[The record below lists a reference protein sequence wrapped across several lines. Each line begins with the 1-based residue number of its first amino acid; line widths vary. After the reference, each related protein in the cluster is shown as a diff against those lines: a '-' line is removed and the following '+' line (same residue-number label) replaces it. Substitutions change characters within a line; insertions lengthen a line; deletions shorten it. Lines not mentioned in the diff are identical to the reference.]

1 MRKLTTSL
9 LAAAAFALGTGGAL
23 ADSMQPSGQ
32 PSTGVDAN
40 SEIYYVRYDTDGDG
54 DLSDEQVVKRT
65 RAEID
70 AEGIVI
76 VERGLEPFDYDND
89 GYVDWFAMNPQDFG
103 SLDLNNDGTP
113 DGAQ

>member
-23 ADSMQPSGQ
+23 ADSMMPT
-32 PSTGVDAN
+32 TGVDAN
-40 SEIYYVRYDTDGDG
+40 SQIYYVRYDTDGDG

-70 AEGIVI
+70 AEGITI
-76 VERGLEPFDYDND
+76 VERGLEPFDYDHD
-89 GYVDWFAMNPQDFG
+89 GAVDWFAMNPQDFG
-103 SLDLNNDGTP
+103 SLDLNSDGVP
-113 DGAQ
+113 DGQQ

>member
-23 ADSMQPSGQ
+23 ADSMSP
-32 PSTGVDAN
+32 TGVDAN
-40 SEIYYVRYDTDGDG
+40 SETYYVRYDTDGDG

-70 AEGIVI
+70 AEGTPI
-76 VERGLEPFDYDND
+76 VERGLEPLDYDRD

-103 SLDLNNDGTP
+103 SLDLNNDGIP
-113 DGAQ
+113 DGQQ